1 MYSHKKTARL
11 AGLMYLGFGLF
22 SAFSLAYLPSV
33 FYVAGDASATAHNIS
48 AHQMLFRAGIIC
60 ALIGAAGFMFVPL
73 ALYGLLKGVDRKL
86 AALMVTLFAVSVPIS
101 FLNELNHV
109 AALRLLSGAEYFSA
123 FTKPQLD
130 ALVMVFL
137 NLWGHGN
144 LLAQIFWG
152 LWLFPFGLLIL
163 KSGFLPRIMGVL
175 LIIACFGYLASSL
188 TQLLLP
194 NSGHIVS
201 MISVATG
208 AAGELPVSLWL
219 LLKGGSDLPTV
230 ASPA

>member
-1 MYSHKKTARL
+1 MNSRKNTARL

-33 FYVAGDASATAHNIS
+33 FYVSGNAEATTNNIAAHEL
-48 AHQMLFRAGIIC
+48 LFRAGILSG
-60 ALIGAAGFMFVPL
+60 LIGAAGFLFAPL
-73 ALYGLLKGVDRKL
+73 TLHGLLKGVGKKL
-86 AALMVTLFAVSVPIS
+86 AALMVILFAVSVPIS

-109 AALRLLSGAEYFSA
+109 AALRLLSGANFLSA

-152 LWLFPFGLLIL
+152 LWLVPFGLLIL
-163 KSGFLPRIMGVL
+163 KSSFLPKIMGVL
-175 LIIACFGYLASSL
+175 LIIACFGYLASSFV
-188 TQLLLP
+188 QLLSP
-194 NSGHIVS
+194 DHGHIVS
-201 MISVATG
+201 MISAATG

-219 LLKGGSDLPTV
+219 MIKGGRNLP
-230 ASPA
+230 AGD